1 MGMFLEWE
9 FNVRPIDGRD
19 SQFFGF
25 SHCIWPILPPTCQKC
40 SANTD
45 QKSHTY
51 SAILHQKSCGKPNA
65 TTSYHLG
72 MVNMPPIFD
81 DFFKFGQVAWGWC
94 SERKWRWS
102 PSPRRQLWRPF
113 LWRFWRTPSK
123 AVSSS
128 LTIFMGLL
136 LGWNGPPY
144 FLGLIWITSYRHQS
158 VDPIYAMPCSH
169 FCVGWNFTC
178 SWFLEAPSVLDA
190 HLTYFK
196 TMWEFGCHS
205 ATSMPGLWFSGS
217 SSGP

>member
-1 MGMFLEWE
+1 MFCKYWSEKSYIFCHSASKILRQTQCHNQLP
-9 FNVRPIDGRD
+9 FGDGK
-19 SQFFGF
+19 
-25 SHCIWPILPPTCQKC
+25 H
-40 SANTD
+40 
-45 QKSHTY
+45 
-51 SAILHQKSCGKPNA
+51 A
-65 TTSYHLG
+65 TH
-72 MVNMPPIFD
+72 FRW
-81 DFFKFGQVAWGWC
+81 FFKFGQVAWGWC

-128 LTIFMGLL
+128 LTIFVGLL
-136 LGWNGPPY
+136 FGWNGPPY